1 VNDIARELNNSRM
14 FDPYRWSNAPQVK
27 TACAELMTILGF
39 RDKRYIPHVMMVFL
53 DLYCSWRTDPQQY
66 VSYSRSKRRYGKH
79 SRYTRIK
86 IGMSCLLNLVDKMLE
101 HEYIEHVN
109 GVCYRDP
116 VTNIPYAS
124 YSSRMRA
131 TKKLIKLIV
140 KHKVKLRMISRHPIE
155 AVIFLRAEKDEN
167 DVAEDVPFV
176 DMPRDVER
184 SEKVLIEYNN
194 LLQKTYIDIDD
205 EFMTSDELDKM
216 KKWENQKYV
225 EYSVDLS
232 KKRVYRVFSNEDWN
246 QNGRIY
252 GAWWHGCPK
261 QLRKYI
267 VINGEPTIE
276 LDFSSIHI
284 LFLYAHLGE
293 NFLDEGTDAYTIEG
307 HEFRNAMKIVI
318 MSAINAKP
326 DVEKNVDGDTR
337 AVQAAWKTLVMKC
350 NKDRMLNGI
359 DSYDQLYTM
368 LEALKERHKPIAE
381 FLSSG
386 KGIELMKQDS
396 DIAVDLIKQLSRM
409 RIPILTVHD
418 SFIVPISFMPFTID
432 LMNQAYGKQVAHL
445 LGGGYN
451 SAVET
456 IDSLNGTIHVED
468 TSQNINVTGLIK
480 ASIST
485 AEFHEYMT
493 RWRARVSSDQ
503 LRRHFRWKK
512 NKYQFNKILKLL
524 NVADISS
531 SDELYFIDSDHEVVS
546 ICSDN

>member
-1 VNDIARELNNSRM
+1 MLLSCFIGGKMNDIARELNNSRM
-14 FDPYRWSNAPQVK
+14 FDPYRWSKSPQAK
-27 TACAELMTILGF
+27 SACAELMTILGF
-39 RDKRYIPHVMMVFL
+39 RDKRYIPHVMMVLL
-53 DLYCSWRTDPQQY
+53 DLYCSWKTDPQQY

-101 HEYIEHVN
+101 HKYIEHVN

-131 TKKLIKLIV
+131 TRKLIKLIV
-140 KHKVKLRMISRHPIE
+140 KHKIKLRMISRHPIE

-184 SEKVLIEYNN
+184 SEKVLIDYNN

-205 EFMTSDELDKM
+205 EFMTSSELDKM
-216 KKWENQKYV
+216 KKWENQKYI

-232 KKRVYRVFSNEDWN
+232 KKRVYRVFSNEDWSHG
-246 QNGRIY
+246 GRIY
-252 GAWWHGCPK
+252 GAWWHSCPK

-276 LDFSSIHI
+276 MDFSSIHI
-284 LFLYAHLGE
+284 LYLYSHLGE
-293 NFLDEGTDAYTIEG
+293 NFLDEGSDAYSIEG
-307 HEFRNAMKIVI
+307 HDFRNAMKIVI

-326 DVEKNVDGDTR
+326 DVEKKVDGDTR

-350 NKDRMLNGI
+350 NKDRVLNGV
-359 DSYDQLYTM
+359 DSHDQLYTM

-396 DIAVDLIKQLSRM
+396 DIAVDLIKQHTKM

-456 IDSLNGTIHVED
+456 IDCLNGTIHLKD

-485 AEFHEYMT
+485 AEFHEYMI

-503 LRRHFRWKK
+503 LRRQFRWKK

-524 NVADISS
+524 NVDDIS
-531 SDELYFIDSDHEVVS
+531 
-546 ICSDN
+546 

>member
-1 VNDIARELNNSRM
+1 
-14 FDPYRWSNAPQVK
+14 
-27 TACAELMTILGF
+27 
-39 RDKRYIPHVMMVFL
+39 
-53 DLYCSWRTDPQQY
+53 
-66 VSYSRSKRRYGKH
+66 
-79 SRYTRIK
+79 
-86 IGMSCLLNLVDKMLE
+86 MLE

-131 TKKLIKLIV
+131 TRKLIKLIV

-184 SEKVLIEYNN
+184 SEKVLIAYNN
-194 LLQKTYIDIDD
+194 LLLKTYIDIDD
-205 EFMTSDELDKM
+205 EFMTSAELDKM

-232 KKRVYRVFSNEDWN
+232 KKRVYRVFSDEDWSHG
-246 QNGRIY
+246 GRIY
-252 GAWWHGCPK
+252 GAWWHSCPK

-293 NFLDEGTDAYTIEG
+293 NFLDEGSDAYAIEG
-307 HEFRNAMKIVI
+307 HDFRNAMKVVI

-396 DIAVDLIKQLSRM
+396 DIAVDLIKQHTKM

-432 LMNQAYGKQVAHL
+432 LMNQAYGKQVAHH

-456 IDSLNGTIHVED
+456 IDCLNGTIRLED
-468 TSQNINVTGLIK
+468 TTQNINVTGLIK
-480 ASIST
+480 ASVST
-485 AEFHEYMT
+485 AEFHEYIT
-493 RWRARVSSDQ
+493 RWRYRVSSDQ
-503 LRRHFRWKK
+503 LRRQFRWKK
-512 NKYQFNKILKLL
+512 NKYQFNKIKKLL
-524 NVADISS
+524 KIVNLSS
-531 SDELYFIDSDHEVVS
+531 
-546 ICSDN
+546 